1 MIYDTPTFRPAG
13 DRYALAELG
22 NEMNLALNFK
32 AQGLAGALKAGPT
45 KGVIET
51 APCFASLLIHYEP
64 ELITFDDLKIEVL
77 RLAAELGP
85 TDGLELDSRLFIL
98 PAMYC
103 DPWTKAAYDDYVAK
117 IGPKTYDPELI
128 AEANGLPDLKALV
141 RTHSATEYWV
151 SALGFWPG
159 LPFMMA
165 LDPRCMLSA
174 PKYNPPRTW
183 TPQGALG
190 LGGAS
195 NSIYPVNTPGGYQ
208 VLGRTPAPIWDAE
221 GRYDVFAGS
230 ACLFRPGDRVRYT
243 PIDQD
248 EYEAIEASVKEG
260 RYVYNV
266 IEYQRFSVKNYQ
278 TWLGSIDRDARF

>member
-1 MIYDTPTFRPAG
+1 MIYDTPSFRPAG
-13 DRYALAELG
+13 DRYALVELG
-22 NEMNLALNFK
+22 NEMNLELNFK
-32 AQGLAGALKAGPT
+32 AQGLAAAVRESGVS
-45 KGVIET
+45 GVIET
-51 APCFASLLIHYEP
+51 GPCFASLLIHYDP
-64 ELITFDDLKIEVL
+64 QIIGFDDLKREVL
-77 RLAAELGP
+77 QLASALGP
-85 TDGLELDSRLFIL
+85 TDALELDSRLFIL
-98 PAMYC
+98 PAMYA

-117 IGPKTYDPELI
+117 IGPKPYDPELV
-128 AEANGLPDLKALV
+128 AEANGLSDLKALE

-221 GRYDVFAGS
+221 GRYEIFGDS

-243 PIDQD
+243 PIGQE
-248 EYEAIEASVKEG
+248 EYEAYEAAVNEG

-278 TWLGSIDRDARF
+278 NWLASIDPAAKF

>member
-1 MIYDTPTFRPAG
+1 MIYDTPSIRPAG
-13 DRYALAELG
+13 DRYALVELG
-22 NEMNLALNFK
+22 SEMNLELNFK
-32 AQGLAGALKAGPT
+32 AQGLAAAVKSDRVA
-45 KGVIET
+45 GVIET
-51 APCFASLLIHYEP
+51 APCFASLLIHYDP
-64 ELITFDDLKIEVL
+64 ETIGFDDLAREMV
-77 RLAAELGP
+77 RLAAALGP
-85 TDGLELDSRLFIL
+85 TDALELDSRLFIL

-103 DPWTKAAYDDYVAK
+103 DPWTKASYENYVAK
-117 IGPKTYDPELI
+117 IAPKVYDPELI
-128 AEANGLPDLKALV
+128 AQANGLADLKALE

-174 PKYNPPRTW
+174 PKYNPPRTS
-183 TPQGALG
+183 TPRGALG

-195 NSIYPVNTPGGYQ
+195 NSIYPVDTPGGYQ
-208 VLGRTPAPIWDAE
+208 ILGRTPAPIWDAD

-243 PIDQD
+243 PIGRD
-248 EYEAIEASVKEG
+248 EYDATEAAVNEG

-266 IEYQRFSVKNYQ
+266 IEYQRFSVKNYRA
-278 TWLGSIDRDARF
+278 WLGSIDRSARF